1 MLDGACVGWGN
12 DMDIQDMR
20 IFARVAAVQ
29 NLSAVGTELGLTPGT
44 ISKRIQSLED
54 ELSAR
59 LFDRTTRSIRITE
72 EGAAFLGHVE
82 RILSEIEAARASV
95 DDKVSKPKGRL
106 KIAAPAGLERRY
118 VAPALCE
125 FVRAFPEIDV
135 HVDLHDRQVNLQEDG
150 YDVAIRTGVLSDSS
164 LIAKRLAPDRY
175 VIVGSAAYLARAG
188 RPMAPEDLVRHQ
200 CLLLGESRQWSFS
213 KDGRERTVRVH
224 SPLRS
229 NNGEL
234 LCRAAVDGLGLIRAS
249 ELEVLC
255 ELRSGKL
262 VQVLPDFEVATNAA
276 LWALYPSAKHVLP
289 RMRALLDFLA
299 DWFRDARNGTGMS
312 TVGNFA
318 VVADT
323 PAGSGLAKVRLQAG

>member
-1 MLDGACVGWGN
+1 
-12 DMDIQDMR
+12 MDIQDMR

-29 NLSAVGTELGLTPGT
+29 NLSAVGIELGLTPGT

-72 EGAAFLGHVE
+72 EGAVFLGHVE

-106 KIAAPAGLERRY
+106 KIAAPACLGRRY

-125 FVRAFPEIDV
+125 FVRAYPEIDV
-135 HVDLHDRQVNLQEDG
+135 QVDLHDRQVNLQEDG
-150 YDVAIRTGVLSDSS
+150 YDVAIRTGQLSDSS
-164 LIAKRLAPDRY
+164 LIAKRLASDRH
-175 VIVGSAAYLARAG
+175 VIVGAPAYLARAG
-188 RPMAPEDLVRHQ
+188 RPVVPEDLAHHQ
-200 CLLLGESRQWSFS
+200 CLMLGESRQWSFA
-213 KDGRERTVRVH
+213 KDGSERTVRING
-224 SPLRS
+224 PLRS

-234 LCRAAVDGLGLIRAS
+234 LCRAAVDGLGLIRSS

-262 VQVLPDFEVATNAA
+262 VQVLPDFVVANNSA
-276 LWALYPSAKHVLP
+276 LWALYPSAKHLLP

-299 DWFRDARNGTGMS
+299 DWFRDARNGTGIPG
-312 TVGNFA
+312 VGSFA
-318 VVADT
+318 VVPDA
-323 PAGSGLAKVRLQAG
+323 PVANGRAPVSLRAG